1 MGSDMQRR
9 EFITLLS
16 GATVAW
22 PLAARAQ
29 PAIKVWRIG
38 LLMTIAE
45 SEPEAQ
51 ARLASLREGLR
62 ALGWT
67 EGHNIRI
74 DYRFA
79 AGDPER
85 ARSSAVELVSLG
97 PDVILANGTAILSA
111 LRQATQS
118 IPIVFVL
125 VPDPVGDGFVAS
137 LARPGGNL
145 TGITNFEFPM
155 GGKWVEFL
163 KEMAPHLSHVAL
175 IFNPETAPYARHFL
189 QSVAV
194 GAEATLLPVRND
206 SDIERALE
214 TVAGQSKSGLIIV
227 PDLFTSGHR
236 ELIVAL
242 AARHRLPAIYPF
254 RFFVAHGGLLSYG
267 VDTLDLF
274 RRSASF
280 IDRILKG
287 DKPSDLPVQA
297 PTKFEL
303 VINLK
308 TAKALGLEVPPT
320 LLARAD
326 EVIE

>member
-1 MGSDMQRR
+1 MLRR

>member
-1 MGSDMQRR
+1 MLRR

-85 ARSSAVELVSLG
+85 ARSSAAELVSLG